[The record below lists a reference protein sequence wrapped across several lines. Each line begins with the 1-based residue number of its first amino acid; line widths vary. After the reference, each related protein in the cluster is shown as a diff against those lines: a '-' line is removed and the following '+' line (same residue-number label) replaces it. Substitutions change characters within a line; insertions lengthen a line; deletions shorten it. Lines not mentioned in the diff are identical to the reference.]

1 MNEKHKLADKFNPKD
16 FEDKLY
22 EEWESKGFFKPSN
35 DKTKEPYCIMM
46 PPPNVTGKLHMGH
59 ALDDTI
65 QDILIRYKRMR
76 GYRTLWLPGTDHAS
90 ISTEMKVVQK
100 LKAEGKSKEDL
111 GREGFLEEAWN
122 WTKEYGGIIQK
133 QQRKLGCSC
142 DWDRNRFTLDEGMS
156 DAVLEQFIKLYE
168 KGLIYKGKRMVNWCT
183 SCNTS
188 ISDAEVEYKEEPSHL
203 WHIRYKITG
212 TENEYIEVATTRP
225 ETMLGD
231 TAVAVHPD
239 DERYKDL
246 VGKTCILPI
255 MNKEIPIIA
264 DDFVEMEFGT
274 GCVKITPAHDMND
287 YQAGL
292 RHNLEFIEV
301 FDKDFKMGDL
311 VPEYKGMELKE
322 ARLKIVE
329 KLEEIGALVN
339 TEDYTHNVAKCERC
353 KNTIEPKVSEQWF
366 VSMKD
371 LAKRAADSIRN
382 GDAKFVPQRYEKQYF
397 HWLDNI
403 QDWCISRQLWWGHRI
418 PAYYCE
424 KCGEIH
430 VAKEMPE
437 KCKKCGS
444 TNLIQDPDTLDTW
457 FSSALWPFSTLGWPN
472 EDSED
477 YKDFYPTQTLVTGF
491 DIITFW
497 VSRMMTQGLEFT
509 DQVPFKDILI
519 HGIVRDSQG
528 RKMSKTLGNGI
539 DPLEIIDQYGTDS
552 LRFSL
557 LSGTTMGNDI
567 RFMTEKL
574 DQAAN
579 FANKIWNAAKFI
591 TMNLADDDKVREFC
605 YEVYEKDHKYN
616 PELLR
621 IEDKWILNKFD
632 KLVQEVSKNLD
643 NYDLGIAVDK
653 IYGFMWNEFCDWYI
667 EMVKPR
673 IYSEDEATRVA
684 VSDILNHVFGSSLKL
699 LHPFMPFVTSEIYSK
714 LICFGTEDLMIS
726 SWPTIREEFA
736 FDKEEAT
743 VEKLKKLIVE
753 IRNIRTKMN
762 VHPAKKSKLMIISN
776 DIENEIKEAEEF
788 LSKLGFAN
796 EIIIV
801 KSEEEVPQN
810 AVSIVVDD
818 LKVFIPFEELV
829 DIEEE
834 IKRLEGE
841 KTKLEAEVLRGE
853 KMLSNP
859 GFVNKAPESKVNE
872 EKAKLENYKQMLKT
886 DEERLASL
894 K

>member
-1 MNEKHKLADKFNPKD
+1 
-16 FEDKLY
+16 
-22 EEWESKGFFKPSN
+22 
-35 DKTKEPYCIMM
+35 
-46 PPPNVTGKLHMGH
+46 
-59 ALDDTI
+59 
-65 QDILIRYKRMR
+65 
-76 GYRTLWLPGTDHAS
+76 
-90 ISTEMKVVQK
+90 
-100 LKAEGKSKEDL
+100 
-111 GREGFLEEAWN
+111 
-122 WTKEYGGIIQK
+122 
-133 QQRKLGCSC
+133 
-142 DWDRNRFTLDEGMS
+142 
-156 DAVLEQFIKLYE
+156 
-168 KGLIYKGKRMVNWCT
+168 
-183 SCNTS
+183 
-188 ISDAEVEYKEEPSHL
+188 
-203 WHIRYKITG
+203 
-212 TENEYIEVATTRP
+212 
-225 ETMLGD
+225 MLGD
-231 TAVAVHPD
+231 TADAVQPD
-239 DERYKDL
+239 EERYKDL

-301 FDKDFKMGDL
+301 FDKEFKMGDL
-311 VPEYKGMELKE
+311 VPEYKGMDLKE
-322 ARLKIVE
+322 ARIKIVE
-329 KLEEIGALVN
+329 KLEELGALVN

-371 LAKRAADSIRN
+371 LAKRAADSVRN
-382 GDAKFVPQRYEKQYF
+382 GETRFVPQRYEKQYF

-418 PAYYCE
+418 PAYYC
-424 KCGEIH
+424 KDCGEIH
-430 VAKEMPE
+430 VAKAAPE
-437 KCKKCGS
+437 KCTKCGS
-444 TNLIQDPDTLDTW
+444 TNLVQDPDTLDTW

-472 EDSED
+472 MTED

-497 VSRMMTQGLEFT
+497 ISRMMTQGLEFT
-509 DQVPFKDILI
+509 GEVPFKDVLV

-539 DPLEIIDQYGTDS
+539 DPLDVIEKNGTDS

-567 RFMTEKL
+567 RFMPEKL
-574 DQAAN
+574 DQASN

-591 TMNLADDDKVREFC
+591 TMNLADDEKVREFC
-605 YEVYEKDHKYN
+605 YEVYEKNNAYN
-616 PELLR
+616 PDLLK

-632 KLVQEVSKNLD
+632 KLVQDVSKNLD
-643 NYDLGIAVDK
+643 NYDLGIALDK

-714 LICFGTEDLMIS
+714 LICFGTEDLMVS
-726 SWPTIREEFA
+726 KWPKIRDEFV
-736 FDKEEAT
+736 FDKEEAII
-743 VEKLKKLIVE
+743 EKMKKLIVE

-762 VHPAKKSKLMIISN
+762 VHPTKKSKLLIISN
-776 DIENEIKEAEEF
+776 SIEKEIKEAEEF
-788 LSKLGFAN
+788 LLKLGFAN
-796 EIIIV
+796 EIVIV
-801 KSEEEVPQN
+801 KDEKEVPQN
-810 AVSIVVDD
+810 AVSIVVDE

-834 IKRLEGE
+834 RKRLEGE
-841 KTKLEAEVLRGE
+841 KAKLEAEVLRGE

-859 GFVNKAPESKVNE
+859 GFVNKAPEAKVNE
-872 EKAKLENYKQMLKT
+872 EKAKLENYKQMLQNV
-886 DEERLASL
+886 EERLKSL
-894 K
+894 